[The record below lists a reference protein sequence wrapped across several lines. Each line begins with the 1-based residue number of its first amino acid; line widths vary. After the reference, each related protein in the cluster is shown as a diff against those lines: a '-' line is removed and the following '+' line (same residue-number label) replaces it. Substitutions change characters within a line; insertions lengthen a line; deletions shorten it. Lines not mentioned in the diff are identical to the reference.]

1 MRRTTE
7 RERGRGHTLWNRT
20 PRGRPSTS
28 GDAPSDR
35 EARARYVPTLARA
48 CQEDSEISVGRAMNA
63 DEEMENTDPT
73 ENAAMAEDFGKTIK
87 NALNGG
93 QGPLLKLMKV
103 RATFPRDGAP
113 REPPAIL
120 FPQSHDRERTLTK
133 FEPPLDDS
141 QGISETLSKVGQG
154 EDGGEL
160 KTLPK
165 QLILKGLLGHKDKVR
180 CARRRTGSRLGTL
193 SPSPSAVLSNLRSSP
208 FAAFPPFAG
217 CPSVHRAV
225 PERRASHLRSRGAF
239 PGRRYSQ
246 VRV

>member
-1 MRRTTE
+1 
-7 RERGRGHTLWNRT
+7 
-20 PRGRPSTS
+20 
-28 GDAPSDR
+28 
-35 EARARYVPTLARA
+35 
-48 CQEDSEISVGRAMNA
+48 MNA

-93 QGPLLKLMKV
+93 KGPLLKLMKV
-103 RATFPRDGAP
+103 RATSRATALFANPPQSFPR
-113 REPPAIL
+113 
-120 FPQSHDRERTLTK
+120 SHDRERTLTK

-180 CARRRTGSRLGTL
+180 RARRRTGSRLGTL
-193 SPSPSAVLSNLRSSP
+193 SSSP
-208 FAAFPPFAG
+208 
-217 CPSVHRAV
+217 RAV
-225 PERRASHLRSRGAF
+225 PLGSQILTYRRLSAF
-239 PGRRYSQ
+239 RRMSACTP
-246 VRV
+246 RCA